1 MTATARVALDASAF
15 QAGAKAVERSMGEIG
30 KMASQTANQM
40 QSTLGKGL
48 SSISG
53 LGMKALSGLAGLAAG
68 AVTVGA
74 TIGGVWGAMNEGGE
88 LVDLQEQTGVT
99 IPKLMALR
107 LAFEQAG
114 LGAEDVQPTIAKLQR
129 AIFDANTSA
138 GPAAK
143 AFEFL
148 GLSAKDL
155 AEMDADTQLLKVGD
169 AIAGIENPTIKAA
182 VAMEVFG
189 KSGGRMLA
197 FFATGGLDEAAAAV
211 GEQADIMRRY
221 AAAFDS
227 ITDSLGTY
235 HTKLRGFFVGA
246 SAAIAPYL
254 MQVSEWFKTLDFSK
268 IGTQVGNAI
277 ATLYE
282 VIAQGDLGTL
292 VGDMLEV
299 GFKTAGNTL
308 FAYIVSEL
316 KTLQFL
322 FSKIFEGAQPFLT
335 AMGDIMRGMAM
346 MFVSTIKKG
355 IADVLYGLRGTKFFG
370 DQFKAAG
377 ISLGAGAEKDA
388 ENASALMARGT
399 SGFSNATKSAAAN
412 FGENLRAVTQEFATN
427 FKAAMANP
435 IFDTEEAMNNIMDR
449 FYLAAEQVRKTA
461 EETAPDKTEKKGK
474 APAIGDL
481 SAFMDQKG
489 TSRPGQVVGQFGS
502 LGGGTVRGTFA
513 ALDPMVAQQK
523 QTNLLLKKIEA
534 NTSGGGNAEQTI
546 RPAYQA

>member
-1 MTATARVALDASAF
+1 MSAVAKISLDPSGF
-15 QAGAKAVERSMGEIG
+15 QAGTQAVTKSMGEMG
-30 KMASQTANQM
+30 KKASQTANQM

-48 SSISG
+48 SSISSLG
-53 LGMKALSGLAGLAAG
+53 LKALSGLAGLAAG

-114 LGAEDVQPTIAKLQR
+114 LGADDVQPKISKMQR
-129 AIFDANTSA
+129 AIFDANISA

-143 AFEFL
+143 AFEYL

-169 AIAGIENPTIKAA
+169 AIAGLENPTVKAA
-182 VAMEVFG
+182 VSMELFG
-189 KSGGRMLA
+189 KSGGKMLS

-211 GEQADIMRRY
+211 GEQAEIMRRY
-221 AAAFDS
+221 ATAFDS
-227 ITDSLGTY
+227 ITDALGTY
-235 HTKLRGFFVGA
+235 HVKLRGFFVGA
-246 SAAIAPYL
+246 AAAIAPYL

-292 VGDMLEV
+292 VGDMLEI

-308 FAYIVSEL
+308 FAYMLSEL

-355 IADVLYGLRGTKFFG
+355 IADVLYSLRGTKFFG

-377 ISLGAGAEKDA
+377 ISLGASAEKDA
-388 ENASALMARGT
+388 ENASAMMSRGT
-399 SGFSNATKSAAAN
+399 SGFKDATKSAAGNFAAN
-412 FGENLRAVTQEFATN
+412 MKAAVREFATN
-427 FKAAMANP
+427 FKAAMENP
-435 IFDTEEAMNNIMDR
+435 VFNTEEAMNNIMDR
-449 FYLAAEQVRKTA
+449 FFLAAEEVRKTA
-461 EETAPDKTEKKGK
+461 QETVPDKAEEKRK

-481 SAFMDQKG
+481 SAFMEKG
-489 TSRPGQVVGQFGS
+489 MTRPGQIFGQFGA
-502 LGGGTVRGTFA
+502 LGAGTVRGTFM

-523 QTNLLLKKIEA
+523 QTNATLAKIEA
-534 NTSGGGNAEQTI
+534 NTSREPQISKPVYQT
-546 RPAYQA
+546 